1 MPDLLEVFREKAD
14 SLLSSIN
21 SQGGIRSTIDSL
33 RRQMEAADRRRA
45 MSKAKSE
52 LKRLNEQVTEMITA
66 VGVQAV
72 GLHQAGKLNSIEL
85 RPLCQH
91 IVELKQEVTRLESE
105 LAKMEAE
112 VAQET
117 AAAAVGK
124 CPHCGQSVS
133 DNSSFCP
140 YCGQRIEKPQ
150 ERFCAAC
157 GSSLRPGSKFCARCG
172 RPTSTP
178 G

>member
-1 MPDLLEVFREKAD
+1 MPDLLDVFREKAD

-21 SQGGIRSTIDSL
+21 SQGGIRSTIEGL

-45 MSKAKSE
+45 TNKAKSD
-52 LKRLNEQVTEMITA
+52 LKRLNDQITEMITA

-72 GLHQAGKLNSIEL
+72 GLHEAGRLNSPEL

-91 IVELKQEVTRLESE
+91 IVELKTEVTRLESE
-105 LAKMEAE
+105 LAKMEA
-112 VAQET
+112 VAAQEAEETT
-117 AAAAVGK
+117 AK
-124 CPHCGQSVS
+124 CPRCGESVA

-140 YCGQRIEKPQ
+140 YCGEHLEKPQ
-150 ERFCAAC
+150 ERFCASC
-157 GSSLRPGSKFCARCG
+157 GTALRPGAKFCAKCG
-172 RPTSTP
+172 RPTSTS

>member
-45 MSKAKSE
+45 MTKAKSE
-52 LKRLNEQVTEMITA
+52 LKRLNDQVTEMITA

-72 GLHQAGKLNSIEL
+72 GLHEADKLNSPEL

-91 IVELKQEVTRLESE
+91 IVELKREVTRLESE
-105 LAKMEAE
+105 LAKMEAI

-117 AAAAVGK
+117 PVTTGK
-124 CPHCGQSVS
+124 CPRCGQSVS

-140 YCGQRIEKPQ
+140 YCGQHIEKPQ

-157 GSSLRPGSKFCARCG
+157 GSTLRPGAKFCAKCG
-172 RPTSTP
+172 RPTGTS